1 MLLLGVSCNQTGL
14 RRDPVTVVLSE
25 SGVDQEVRRLMHQG
39 VELDERQR
47 QARAIASVFARRT
60 TPERAHRLASL
71 CYLKTLGTEFMPVDL
86 AELAL
91 AETGSIGFDPKAVS
105 PKGALGV
112 WQLMPYRAE
121 SHGFSPREM
130 ADDEK
135 CAEAAVRE
143 LATKLDMARGN
154 LVRAKKLYCGVGPE
168 ADAYEVKRRRYQ
180 RELLREL
187 GAPLQMRTDE
197 TRIVLAKAS

>member
-25 SGVDQEVRRLMHQG
+25 SGVDLELRRLMHQG
-39 VELDERQR
+39 IELDERQR
-47 QARAIASVFARRT
+47 QARAIAAVFARRT
-60 TPERAHRLASL
+60 SPERAHRLASL
-71 CYLKTLGTEFMPVDL
+71 CYMKTLGTDFMPLDL

-105 PKGALGV
+105 SKGALGV

-121 SHGFSPREM
+121 SHGFSPHEM
-130 ADDEK
+130 TDDEK
-135 CAEAAVRE
+135 CAEAAVLE

-168 ADAYEVKRRRYQ
+168 ADAYEIKRRRYQ

-187 GAPLQMRTDE
+187 GAPPRMRTAKSFSS
-197 TRIVLAKAS
+197 LAWAS